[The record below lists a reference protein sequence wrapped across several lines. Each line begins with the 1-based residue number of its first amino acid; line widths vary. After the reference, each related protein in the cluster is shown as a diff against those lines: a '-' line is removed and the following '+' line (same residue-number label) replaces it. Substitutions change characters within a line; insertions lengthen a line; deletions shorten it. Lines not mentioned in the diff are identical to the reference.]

1 MSSSIMLK
9 RQLIK
14 ARIKEK
20 TREGKISCHV
30 LRRIAEELK
39 ISYKEAGKAANEL
52 KIKIKNCE
60 LGCF

>member
-1 MSSSIMLK
+1 MNSSISSK
-9 RQLIK
+9 KELIK
-14 ARIKEK
+14 TRIKEK
-20 TREGKISCHV
+20 AKEGKISCHV

-39 ISYKEAGKAANEL
+39 VPYREAGRAANEL